1 MKWAL
6 VTGASSGIGYEFA
19 KVLAENSYNLILV
32 ARRKERLDQLKSEI
46 ESEFSV
52 QAQVITADLSKPE
65 DVERVHSSS
74 KSFTPQLDVL
84 INNAGFGALGRFHE
98 MDDGHQ
104 LNMIDLNVRSLTQ
117 LCYLFGKD
125 MVAVKS
131 GYICNVASTA
141 AFQPGPLMA
150 VYFAT
155 KAYVLSL
162 SEALT
167 NEFKD
172 YGVVVSALCPGAT
185 ESEFK
190 VRAHMEDSGLMN
202 AMKLPSSKDVAVY
215 GYKSL
220 IAKKPVAIHGCLNAF
235 LAFLNR
241 FAPKALSIA
250 ITRKLIEKA

>member
-52 QAQVITADLSKPE
+52 QAQVIAADLSKPE
-65 DVERVHSSS
+65 EVERVHSSS
-74 KSFTPQLDVL
+74 KSFTPQLNVL
-84 INNAGFGALGRFHE
+84 INNAGFGALGYFHE

-125 MVAVKS
+125 MLAAKS

-167 NEFKD
+167 SEFKD
-172 YGVVVSALCPGAT
+172 FGVVVSALCPGAT

-202 AMKLPSSKDVAVY
+202 AMNLPSSKDVAKY
-215 GYKSL
+215 GFKSL
-220 IAKKPVAIHGCLNAF
+220 MAKRRVAIHGCLNAF
-235 LAFLNR
+235 LVFMNR
-241 FAPKALSIA
+241 FAPKSLTLM